1 MENEKETRVKLETW
15 EPSIKRKLGESS
27 WNKFEN
33 ETMHE
38 NGYTRRE
45 GKWQKVPEE
54 FKPKYQE
61 YERSNILNLD
71 CINNKEDIL
80 KQCCNEML
88 LLIVTDEK
96 FSTLIWV
103 H

>member
-1 MENEKETRVKLETW
+1 MNRRSRPIAAVGQPSQLLPSGYILRRVKLEVG
-15 EPSIKRKLGESS
+15 EPSNKRKLGESS

-61 YERSNILNLD
+61 FERSNVLNLD
-71 CINNKEDIL
+71 CISNKEDIL
-80 KQCCNEML
+80 K
-88 LLIVTDEK
+88 
-96 FSTLIWV
+96 
-103 H
+103 